1 MDLSANKFDLQYLT
15 NPSFINQ
22 ISCENTQPRISTEDL
37 KFYKKRIFKVT
48 KEYLRGK
55 KRELDLDK
63 DFEAYASSCIEYFKF
78 IDKAEV
84 IQEEYN
90 SITKEQTSTIIDLSG
105 VDICNNMMMKK
116 KNDANPKI
124 TDHINIISTKTIKKI
139 VFPQVR
145 NINIKTS
152 KFKNKTF

>member
-22 ISCENTQPRISTEDL
+22 ISCKNTHARISTEDL
-37 KFYKKRIFKVT
+37 NFYKKRIFKVT

-63 DFEAYASSCIEYFKF
+63 DFEAYAFSCIEYFKF

-90 SITKEQTSTIIDLSG
+90 SMPSGRTSTIIDLSG

-116 KNDANPKI
+116 RNDPIPKI
-124 TDHINIISTKTIKKI
+124 TDHINIKSTKTVKKI
-139 VFPQVR
+139 VLPQVR
-145 NINIKTS
+145 NINIKTT